1 MNFTGVNTAKTDK
14 SVHQYRPITDYM
26 TRDVY
31 TLSPDQS
38 IAEAM
43 DMFLE
48 MKISGAPVKSEDGKI
63 AGILSEIDCM
73 RVLVDEA
80 YHNLPTGRISVS
92 NYMSTNPQTLSD
104 TMDVLDCAQKFLSTN
119 FRRFPVVDV
128 NDKLVGTISRR
139 DILRA
144 TRDLK
149 TSTW

>member
-1 MNFTGVNTAKTDK
+1 
-14 SVHQYRPITDYM
+14 M

-38 IAEAM
+38 ISDAM

-48 MKISGAPVKSEDGKI
+48 KKISGAPVKDDKNKI
-63 AGILSEIDCM
+63 VGILSEIDCM
-73 RVLVDEA
+73 KIMVDEA
-80 YHNLPTGRISVS
+80 YFNLPHGRISVS
-92 NYMSTNPQTLSD
+92 QYMSPNPQTLTD

-144 TRDLK
+144 TRDMK

>member
-1 MNFTGVNTAKTDK
+1 MNFTGVSTSKPTK
-14 SVHQYRPITDYM
+14 SVHQYKPITDYM

-48 MKISGAPVKSEDGKI
+48 KKISGAPVKSEDGKI

-73 RVLVDEA
+73 KVLVDEA
-80 YHNLPTGRISVS
+80 YHNLPAGRISVS
-92 NYMSTNPQTLSD
+92 NYMSTNPQSLND
-104 TMDVLDCAQKFLSTN
+104 TMDVLDCAQKFLTTN

-128 NDKLVGTISRR
+128 NNKLVGTISRR